1 LLRNGQGDISRR
13 LTAGAIS
20 AVMIVC
26 VCNCLR
32 EGACREVACRPECR
46 SLASLYKGLGAR
58 VRCGRCIPHMQA
70 LLDEAKRGGEEHC
83 ACADPGGEASQ
94 TALHT
99 A

>member
-1 LLRNGQGDISRR
+1 
-13 LTAGAIS
+13 
-20 AVMIVC
+20 MIVC

-83 ACADPGGEASQ
+83 ACAEAGGEASQ